1 MREKKTLRRV
11 TAMAAA
17 LSITVSMAAP
27 AFAGTY
33 YIDDGDITITKLEDG
48 RQKITQKITQGER
61 TSIDAKDEETIITTK
76 SEAIT
81 TLLPEAEDRPVADAA
96 FEVPDADQPDADQP
110 DADQP
115 DADQPDADQP
125 DADQPDADQPDADQ
139 PDADQ
144 PDADQPDADQPDAD
158 QPDADQPDADQPDAD
173 QPDADQPDADQ
184 PDADQPDADQPE
196 QDKKKETEPEEE
208 PADEAAPAK
217 ELDQSAPA
225 AQQSSGQIALAS
237 KGGGFRIHVCKSE
250 AQRLLGQRDHRCQ

>member
-33 YIDDGDITITKLEDG
+33 YIDYGDITITKNEDG
-48 RQKITQKITQGER
+48 SQTITQGGKSS
-61 TSIDAKDEETIITTK
+61 TDAVGEETIITTE

-96 FEVPDADQPDADQP
+96 FEVPDVPDADQPDTDQPDADQP

-115 DADQPDADQP
+115 DTDQTDADQP
-125 DADQPDADQPDADQ
+125 DADQPDTDQTDADQ
-139 PDADQ
+139 P
-144 PDADQPDADQPDAD
+144 
-158 QPDADQPDADQPDAD
+158 
-173 QPDADQPDADQ
+173 
-184 PDADQPDADQPE
+184 
-196 QDKKKETEPEEE
+196 
-208 PADEAAPAK
+208 APAV
-217 ELDQSAPA
+217 
-225 AQQSSGQIALAS
+225 QQSSGQIAPAS
-237 KGGGFRIHVCKSE
+237 KGGGFRIHACKSE

>member
-33 YIDDGDITITKLEDG
+33 YIDYGDITITKNEDG
-48 RQKITQKITQGER
+48 SQTITQGGNIS
-61 TSIDAKDEETIITTK
+61 TDAVGEETIITTE

-96 FEVPDADQPDADQP
+96 FDVPDVPDVPDADQPDADQP

-144 PDADQPDADQPDAD
+144 PDADQPDV
-158 QPDADQPDADQPDAD
+158 
-173 QPDADQPDADQ
+173 
-184 PDADQPDADQPE
+184 DQPE
-196 QDKKKETEPEEE
+196 QDKKKETEPEEK

-217 ELDQSAPA
+217 VLDQSAPA
-225 AQQSSGQIALAS
+225 AQQSSGQIAPAS
-237 KGGGFRIHVCKSE
+237 KGGLPDP
-250 AQRLLGQRDHRCQ
+250 RL

>member
-144 PDADQPDADQPDAD
+144 P
-158 QPDADQPDADQPDAD
+158 
-173 QPDADQPDADQ
+173 
-184 PDADQPDADQPE
+184 E